1 MAGDIDSRK
10 LGKFKET
17 VRLPKGVSGVNALPL
32 KLQWSLIDIA
42 VSSETLTPALL
53 VQYATVIIGAVDVD
67 ENISPGF

>member
-53 VQYATVIIGAVDVD
+53 V
-67 ENISPGF
+67 